1 MALRLSK
8 IWTFGKAL
16 YHMTMR
22 LKEYTD
28 QTITPQG
35 WAEILNLKVPQAQA
49 ILNLKNSEEYKEPIV
64 LSMNSWT
71 AGGWWPVSSGINYNH
86 TTKVLTVPTLG
97 FGNYF
102 SLDFG
107 HFGIT
112 NPVGA
117 RVFFSPD
124 FSATGIFET
133 YVSKKIDN
141 NNVELADFDLDALD
155 GEIPGGMV
163 IPMGIN
169 TINIGLYAMYK
180 NIREITL
187 IESNVYGE
195 CVKKDKT
202 EFLNITK
209 PPIGTYH
216 AHWKKRIIWCRD
228 GELLKFGK
236 GDLAEFGTLTMWIAR
251 TPYEVNI
258 DTPDEFLDARDEDM
272 NIIFDMCLLT
282 GLETL
287 KIPIPENLKSTE
299 AEINKLI
306 QANEAQKAKLLT
318 GKE

>member
-8 IWTFGKAL
+8 IWTLGKAL

-22 LKEYTD
+22 LREYTD

-35 WAEILNLKVPQAQA
+35 WAEIINLKIPQAQA
-49 ILNLKNSEEYKEPIV
+49 VLNLKNSEEYKEPIV
-64 LSMNSWT
+64 ITPSEYT
-71 AGGWWPVSSGINYNH
+71 AGGKWDSEVTYVPA
-86 TTKVLTVPTLG
+86 TKQLTVTNTG
-97 FGNYF
+97 FANYF
-102 SLDFG
+102 SVDFIN
-107 HFGIT
+107 FITT

-117 RVFFSPD
+117 RVFMFPD
-124 FSATGIFET
+124 FSATGIFEA
-133 YVSKKIDN
+133 YVKKVISAN
-141 NNVELADFDLDALD
+141 TVELSE
-155 GEIPGGMV
+155 GIPDDILTVQPGLMV
-163 IPMGIN
+163 IPGNSSTVNLALLSI
-169 TINIGLYAMYK
+169 YK
-180 NIREITL
+180 NIREIVL

-195 CVKKDKT
+195 CVSKPKT

-209 PPIGTYH
+209 PPLGSYH
-216 AHWKKRIIWCRD
+216 SHWLKRIIWCRD

-236 GDLAEFGTLTMWIAR
+236 GTLTEFGTLTAWINR
-251 TPYEVNI
+251 IPYECDINY
-258 DTPDEFLDARDEDM
+258 PDEYLDARDEDM